1 MKKLALLL
9 NYSVIALLLTSI
21 ATFITFGHVVG
32 YFLALVAAII
42 TFGLWK
48 QWRWGYFAA
57 AAFGLACFQ
66 LAKQGYQ
73 FQTLKQEAM
82 TLGILII
89 PIAIFLHEQLAKP
102 KSKTDTIDPS

>member
-1 MKKLALLL
+1 MKKFALLL
-9 NYSVIALLLTSI
+9 NYLMIGLFVLSIAL
-21 ATFITFGHVVG
+21 FISFGHIVG
-32 YFLALVAAII
+32 IFLAFVAATI

-48 QWRWGYFAA
+48 KSRWGYFAA

-73 FQTLKQEAM
+73 FQTLKREAM
-82 TLGILII
+82 TLGILMI

-102 KSKTDTIDPS
+102 KEIQDKTYPS

>member
-1 MKKLALLL
+1 MKKFALLL
-9 NYSVIALLLTSI
+9 NYLVIVLFLVSI
-21 ATFITFGHVVG
+21 ATFVTFGHVVG

-42 TFGLWK
+42 AFALWK

-73 FQTLKQEAM
+73 FQTLKREAM
-82 TLGILII
+82 ILGVLMI
-89 PIAIFLHEQLAKP
+89 PIAIFLHEQLTKP
-102 KSKTDTIDPS
+102 KSTPDNIDPS

>member
-1 MKKLALLL
+1 MKKFALLL
-9 NYSVIALLLTSI
+9 SYLVIALFLVSI
-21 ATFITFGHVVG
+21 ATFVTFGHVVG

-42 TFGLWK
+42 AFALWK

-73 FQTLKQEAM
+73 FQTLKREAM
-82 TLGILII
+82 ILGVLMI
-89 PIAIFLHEQLAKP
+89 PIAIFLHEQLTKP
-102 KSKTDTIDPS
+102 KPDSNNVDPS

>member
-1 MKKLALLL
+1 MKKFALLL
-9 NYSVIALLLTSI
+9 NYLVIVLFLVSI
-21 ATFITFGHVVG
+21 ATFVTFGHIVG
-32 YFLALVAAII
+32 YFLALIAAII

-73 FQTLKQEAM
+73 FQTLKREAM
-82 TLGILII
+82 ILGVLMI
-89 PIAIFLHEQLAKP
+89 PIAIFLHEQLTKP
-102 KSKTDTIDPS
+102 KSTSDNVDAS